1 MYKTKKASYLPN
13 RPNDFQ
19 DINNL
24 ANTVLFNCFR
34 ASVKWRR
41 RKENK
46 GETEAPRSNGGG
58 GGRSHLAS
66 ILLEERTS
74 LSILFS
80 SKAGHRENHLRNV
93 CVRVCARESRTK

>member
-46 GETEAPRSNGGG
+46 GGNRGTTLERWRRRTQSPRVHPAEGKDF
-58 GGRSHLAS
+58 
-66 ILLEERTS
+66 IEYFVF
-74 LSILFS
+74 I
-80 SKAGHRENHLRNV
+80 
-93 CVRVCARESRTK
+93 